1 MSKKHKRKPVS
12 VGFVA
17 LGCPKNMV
25 DSEAMLAQIGQDGF
39 VLSGDPDAADVV
51 VINTCGFIEPAKEE
65 ALDAIRQAVEQK
77 KNGFVRKVVVTGCL
91 SERMGE

>member
-51 VINTCGFIEPAKEE
+51 VIRPKKKPWMRSAKR
-65 ALDAIRQAVEQK
+65 LSK
-77 KNGFVRKVVVTGCL
+77 KRTGLSVRL
-91 SERMGE
+91 L